1 MGIFQSVKNWKTRPH
16 VSRILTLIDLMIQ
29 LTKLNGEEFVLNA
42 EMIRYVERCP
52 DTLISLM
59 TGETIMVSEPMDE
72 VVRRTISYQQSKFMF
87 PQYLGQEYHRR
98 AG

>member
-1 MGIFQSVKNWKTRPH
+1 
-16 VSRILTLIDLMIQ
+16 MIV

-59 TGETIMVSEPMDE
+59 NGETIMVGEPMDE
-72 VVRRTISYQQSKFMF
+72 VVRRTVSYQQSKFMF
-87 PQYLGQEYHRR
+87 PQSIGQEYSRR